1 MEAFYG
7 LLDLLE
13 LVLGWELVAVTVQHP
28 RRPHLTHPFLESLL
42 INFLSDRHLETLRVA
57 P

>member
-1 MEAFYG
+1 MQPFYR
-7 LLDLLE
+7 LFDLLQ

-28 RRPHLTHPFLESLL
+28 RRLHLTHPFLESLL